1 MIYRLARC
9 SLEEPVMR
17 PLCFTNLDVPEGST
31 QKVTANECR
40 KIDDPQI
47 YRRNLVRSRLGQLQD
62 TFSQQQRRM

>member
-1 MIYRLARC
+1 
-9 SLEEPVMR
+9 MR

-62 TFSQQQRRM
+62 TFLQQQRRM